1 MATRSIGPGS
11 GGNTTATFQATIQFG
26 NSPVGP
32 VALALDILQNL
43 NASFY
48 STTISLANGD
58 NTITVPATAGGVML
72 IAPPA
77 NTVAWKT
84 LGASGGT
91 GIAQS
96 LVGMQMM
103 TFPVSPPASILIF
116 TGGAIANFQI
126 VFF

>member
-1 MATRSIGPGS
+1 MATRSIGPGT
-11 GGNTTATFQATIQFG
+11 GGNTTSTFQATIQFG

-48 STTISLANGD
+48 STTVSLVNGD
-58 NTITVPATAGGVML
+58 NTITVPATASGVMM
-72 IAPPA
+72 IAPSG
-77 NTVAWKT
+77 NVVAWKT

-91 GIAQS
+91 GIAQAPT
-96 LVGMQMM
+96 GMQMN
-103 TFPVSPPASILIF
+103 TFPSTPPASFLIF